1 MSDEE
6 TENYDCECESCILV
20 EGPAWGDAEFY
31 GKWLLSAAKANE
43 LLQRAKRDDPE
54 FSRAIDTLEGIQEMD
69 IGIAATIFVSQ
80 LYADEQFF
88 TYVIKTDREHP
99 ETDAGEHVDF
109 VPMAEMGFFKL
120 TGNRYQMTLPPDLD
134 LDTVKQAYLKLA
146 ATEDEDWI
154 HPERLVVDMPY
165 SWATNHQRLLRKMNQ
180 GQRLADRRAL
190 LFLD

>member
-1 MSDEE
+1 MK
-6 TENYDCECESCILV
+6 TENYDCKCKSCVLV

-43 LLQRAKRDDPE
+43 LLQQAKRDDPE
-54 FSRAIDTLEGIQEMD
+54 FSRSMDILEPIHLLD
-69 IGIAATIFVSQ
+69 IGIAATRFVSQ
-80 LYADEQFF
+80 FYADKQFC

-99 ETDAGEHVDF
+99 ETDPGEHVDF

-165 SWATNHQRLLRKMNQ
+165 SWATNYQRSLRKMNQ